1 MEIFKKIKN
10 SKFFKIVSNLYILIS
25 VVFFIWIF
33 FIDSNSILV
42 NIKLNKEIS
51 ELKERKDI
59 LENQIQIDKKIIS
72 NLQNPDSLEKYA
84 REKLY
89 MKKENEEIFIIEL
102 KNSLKRH
109 ERVELRDVF
118 SMEPRLYK
126 ARTARNPKTKEKVY
140 INEKYSIVFKT
151 SKMWS
156 KKINDEK

>member
-10 SKFFKIVSNLYILIS
+10 SKFFKIFSNLYILIS

-59 LENQIQIDKKIIS
+59 LENQIQMDKKIIS

-89 MKKENEEIFIIEL
+89 MKKENEEIFIIE
-102 KNSLKRH
+102 
-109 ERVELRDVF
+109 F
-118 SMEPRLYK
+118 
-126 ARTARNPKTKEKVY
+126 EK
-140 INEKYSIVFKT
+140 
-151 SKMWS
+151 
-156 KKINDEK
+156 

>member
-1 MEIFKKIKN
+1 MEILKKIKN

-59 LENQIQIDKKIIS
+59 LENQIQMDKKIIS

-89 MKKENEEIFIIEL
+89 MKKENEEIFIIE
-102 KNSLKRH
+102 
-109 ERVELRDVF
+109 F
-118 SMEPRLYK
+118 
-126 ARTARNPKTKEKVY
+126 EK
-140 INEKYSIVFKT
+140 
-151 SKMWS
+151 
-156 KKINDEK
+156 

>member
-59 LENQIQIDKKIIS
+59 LENQIQMDKKIIS
-72 NLQNPDSLEKYA
+72 NLQKPDSLEKYA

-89 MKKENEEIFIIEL
+89 KKKENEENYIIE
-102 KNSLKRH
+102 
-109 ERVELRDVF
+109 F
-118 SMEPRLYK
+118 
-126 ARTARNPKTKEKVY
+126 EK
-140 INEKYSIVFKT
+140 
-151 SKMWS
+151 
-156 KKINDEK
+156 

>member
-59 LENQIQIDKKIIS
+59 LENQIQMDKKIIS
-72 NLQNPDSLEKYA
+72 NLQNLDSLEKYA
-84 REKLY
+84 RQKLY
-89 MKKENEEIFIIEL
+89 MKKDNEEIFIIEF
-102 KNSLKRH
+102 
-109 ERVELRDVF
+109 EQ
-118 SMEPRLYK
+118 
-126 ARTARNPKTKEKVY
+126 
-140 INEKYSIVFKT
+140 
-151 SKMWS
+151 
-156 KKINDEK
+156 

>member
-42 NIKLNKEIS
+42 NIRLNKEIS

-59 LENQIQIDKKIIS
+59 LENQIQMDKKIIS
-72 NLQNPDSLEKYA
+72 NQQNPDSLEKYA

-89 MKKENEEIFIIEL
+89 MKKENEQIFIIE
-102 KNSLKRH
+102 
-109 ERVELRDVF
+109 F
-118 SMEPRLYK
+118 
-126 ARTARNPKTKEKVY
+126 EK
-140 INEKYSIVFKT
+140 
-151 SKMWS
+151 
-156 KKINDEK
+156 

>member
-59 LENQIQIDKKIIS
+59 LENQIQMDKKIIS

-89 MKKENEEIFIIEL
+89 MKKENEEIFIIEFE
-102 KNSLKRH
+102 N
-109 ERVELRDVF
+109 
-118 SMEPRLYK
+118 
-126 ARTARNPKTKEKVY
+126 
-140 INEKYSIVFKT
+140 
-151 SKMWS
+151 
-156 KKINDEK
+156 

>member
-10 SKFFKIVSNLYILIS
+10 SKFFKIISNLYILIS
-25 VVFFIWIF
+25 FVFFIWIF

-51 ELKERKDI
+51 ELKKRKDI

-89 MKKENEEIFIIEL
+89 MKKENEEIFIIE
-102 KNSLKRH
+102 
-109 ERVELRDVF
+109 F
-118 SMEPRLYK
+118 
-126 ARTARNPKTKEKVY
+126 EK
-140 INEKYSIVFKT
+140 
-151 SKMWS
+151 
-156 KKINDEK
+156 

>member
-59 LENQIQIDKKIIS
+59 LENRGS
-72 NLQNPDSLEKYA
+72 FFTN
-84 REKLY
+84 
-89 MKKENEEIFIIEL
+89 F
-102 KNSLKRH
+102 
-109 ERVELRDVF
+109 
-118 SMEPRLYK
+118 
-126 ARTARNPKTKEKVY
+126 
-140 INEKYSIVFKT
+140 
-151 SKMWS
+151 W
-156 KKINDEK
+156 

>member
-25 VVFFIWIF
+25 VVFFVWIF

-59 LENQIQIDKKIIS
+59 LENQIQMDKKIIS

-89 MKKENEEIFIIEL
+89 MKKENEE
-102 KNSLKRH
+102 
-109 ERVELRDVF
+109 
-118 SMEPRLYK
+118 
-126 ARTARNPKTKEKVY
+126 
-140 INEKYSIVFKT
+140 
-151 SKMWS
+151 
-156 KKINDEK
+156 

>member
-10 SKFFKIVSNLYILIS
+10 SKFFKIVSNLYIIIS

-59 LENQIQIDKKIIS
+59 LENQIQMDKKIIS

-89 MKKENEEIFIIEL
+89 MKKENEEIFLIE
-102 KNSLKRH
+102 
-109 ERVELRDVF
+109 F
-118 SMEPRLYK
+118 
-126 ARTARNPKTKEKVY
+126 EK
-140 INEKYSIVFKT
+140 
-151 SKMWS
+151 
-156 KKINDEK
+156 

>member
-25 VVFFIWIF
+25 IVFFIWIF

-51 ELKERKDI
+51 ELKERKEI
-59 LENQIQIDKKIIS
+59 LENQIQMDKKIIS

-89 MKKENEEIFIIEL
+89 MKKENEEIFIIE
-102 KNSLKRH
+102 
-109 ERVELRDVF
+109 F
-118 SMEPRLYK
+118 
-126 ARTARNPKTKEKVY
+126 EK
-140 INEKYSIVFKT
+140 
-151 SKMWS
+151 
-156 KKINDEK
+156 

>member
-25 VVFFIWIF
+25 VLFFIWIF

-42 NIKLNKEIS
+42 NIKLNKEIR

-59 LENQIQIDKKIIS
+59 LENQIQMDKKIIS

-89 MKKENEEIFIIEL
+89 MKKENEEIFIIE
-102 KNSLKRH
+102 
-109 ERVELRDVF
+109 F
-118 SMEPRLYK
+118 
-126 ARTARNPKTKEKVY
+126 EK
-140 INEKYSIVFKT
+140 
-151 SKMWS
+151 
-156 KKINDEK
+156 

>member
-1 MEIFKKIKN
+1 MEIFKKIRN

-59 LENQIQIDKKIIS
+59 LENQIQMDKKIIS

-89 MKKENEEIFIIEL
+89 MKKENEEIFIIE
-102 KNSLKRH
+102 
-109 ERVELRDVF
+109 F
-118 SMEPRLYK
+118 
-126 ARTARNPKTKEKVY
+126 EK
-140 INEKYSIVFKT
+140 
-151 SKMWS
+151 
-156 KKINDEK
+156 

>member
-51 ELKERKDI
+51 ELKERKNI
-59 LENQIQIDKKIIS
+59 LENQIQMDKKIIS

-89 MKKENEEIFIIEL
+89 MKKENEEIFIIE
-102 KNSLKRH
+102 
-109 ERVELRDVF
+109 F
-118 SMEPRLYK
+118 
-126 ARTARNPKTKEKVY
+126 EK
-140 INEKYSIVFKT
+140 
-151 SKMWS
+151 
-156 KKINDEK
+156 

>member
-42 NIKLNKEIS
+42 HIKLNKEIS
-51 ELKERKDI
+51 ELKERKEI
-59 LENQIQIDKKIIS
+59 LENQIQMDKKIIS

-89 MKKENEEIFIIEL
+89 MKKENEEIFIIE
-102 KNSLKRH
+102 
-109 ERVELRDVF
+109 F
-118 SMEPRLYK
+118 
-126 ARTARNPKTKEKVY
+126 EK
-140 INEKYSIVFKT
+140 
-151 SKMWS
+151 
-156 KKINDEK
+156 

>member
-10 SKFFKIVSNLYILIS
+10 SKFFKIISNIYILIS
-25 VVFFIWIF
+25 IVFFIWIF

-59 LENQIQIDKKIIS
+59 LENQIQMDKKIIS

-89 MKKENEEIFIIEL
+89 MKKENEEIFIIE
-102 KNSLKRH
+102 
-109 ERVELRDVF
+109 F
-118 SMEPRLYK
+118 
-126 ARTARNPKTKEKVY
+126 EK
-140 INEKYSIVFKT
+140 
-151 SKMWS
+151 
-156 KKINDEK
+156 

>member
-59 LENQIQIDKKIIS
+59 LENQIEMDKKIIS

-89 MKKENEEIFIIEL
+89 MKKENEEIFIIE
-102 KNSLKRH
+102 
-109 ERVELRDVF
+109 F
-118 SMEPRLYK
+118 
-126 ARTARNPKTKEKVY
+126 EK
-140 INEKYSIVFKT
+140 
-151 SKMWS
+151 
-156 KKINDEK
+156 